1 MGLSQ
6 YLEGH
11 SNPDLPETL
20 RFPATYLS
28 FWRKKI
34 GLWVVHFAAM
44 SLVAAMLE
52 SREKKSAVKKC
63 EHTSLLSI
71 ELSRFCA
78 FLETKKQ
85 G

>member
-1 MGLSQ
+1 
-6 YLEGH
+6 
-11 SNPDLPETL
+11 
-20 RFPATYLS
+20 
-28 FWRKKI
+28 
-34 GLWVVHFAAM
+34 M

-78 FLETKKQ
+78 FLETKKDEDIQ
-85 G
+85 NLQIKKEAVYMFYLVCRNGIF

>member
-34 GLWVVHFAAM
+34 GLWVVHFAGM
-44 SLVAAMLE
+44 SLVASTASKIAVRLSNFPFPPKAVLE
-52 SREKKSAVKKC
+52 LTAW
-63 EHTSLLSI
+63 
-71 ELSRFCA
+71 
-78 FLETKKQ
+78 
-85 G
+85 